1 MLEELHE
8 RARLELGLSWPD
20 REQGLQLRGEKQP
33 VRELRVVE
41 GLDAEAVAGE
51 HELAHLLIV
60 EGEGEHP
67 VQRGQRGQ
75 AVQRVGVEDDLA
87 VRARPEAPAPRLE
100 EWPQL
105 HEIVDLAVGDER
117 ESVVDH
123 GLESALEVDD
133 GQARVDETD
142 RSRPMDPQ
150 IVGAAMSE
158 SRRHA
163 TERAV
168 VGASLPHEHAGYA
181 AHEQTPFPIKH
192 GPIPK
197 RTERIRASSRPARS
211 PSPSPEA
218 IESAAFG
225 LSCQESSRAGTCRP
239 ARPPRHTGMHL
250 PQDTDQT
257 DRGAG
262 GARGSDEEGGTNGAG
277 SSDDEHRRTRRIG
290 SGRRERST
298 GASARPVA
306 EVMYPTTSS
315 KSSSSKRL
323 SCQVGSGGSAYAS
336 GVSVM

>member
-8 RARLELGLSWPD
+8 RARLELGLPRPD
-20 REQGLQLRGEKQP
+20 REQGLQLRGEKKP
-33 VRELRVVE
+33 VGELRVVE

-51 HELAHLLIV
+51 HELAHPLIV
-60 EGEGEHP
+60 EGEGKHP
-67 VQRGQRGQ
+67 VQRGERAQ
-75 AVQRVGVEDDLA
+75 AVQCVGVEDDLA
-87 VRARPEAPAPRLE
+87 VRARPEAPAPSLE
-100 EWPQL
+100 KRPQL
-105 HEIVDLAVGDER
+105 HEVVDLAVGDER

-123 GLESALEVDD
+123 GLVSALEVDD

-150 IVGAAMSE
+150 IVGTAMSE
-158 SRRHA
+158 GRRHT

-168 VGASLPHEHAGYA
+168 VGAALPHEHAGYA
-181 AHEQTPFPIKH
+181 AHEHTPFPIKRR
-192 GPIPK
+192 PIPK
-197 RTERIRASSRPARS
+197 RTERIRASSRPARWLS
-211 PSPSPEA
+211 RSLEA

-225 LSCQESSRAGTCRP
+225 LSCQESSRASTCRP
-239 ARPPRHTGMHL
+239 ARPPKAHEHASPAGH
-250 PQDTDQT
+250 DQT

-262 GARGSDEEGGTNGAG
+262 GARGSDEESGTNGAG
-277 SSDDEHRRTRRIG
+277 SSADEHRSTTRIG
-290 SGRRERST
+290 AKRRQRST

-323 SCQVGSGGSAYAS
+323 SCQEGSGGSAYAS